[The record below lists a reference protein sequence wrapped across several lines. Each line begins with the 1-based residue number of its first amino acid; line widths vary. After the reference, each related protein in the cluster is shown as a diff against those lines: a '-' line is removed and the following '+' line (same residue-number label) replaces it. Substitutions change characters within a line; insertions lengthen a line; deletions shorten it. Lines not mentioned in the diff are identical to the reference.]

1 MAIIKTSNES
11 AFVVSK
17 MSSSDHWIGASDI
30 AVEGISNFLK
40 GLIKNNNTIYLQ
52 LAEGIAK
59 ANKGQLYT
67 TLFIFSKITKMNS
80 IKREL
85 DTDAAIT
92 FKSLPTFD
100 FHFEF
105 IISFCSFIKE
115 SINSLICE
123 YLDDHE

>member
-1 MAIIKTSNES
+1 MY
-11 AFVVSK
+11 
-17 MSSSDHWIGASDI
+17 
-30 AVEGISNFLK
+30 
-40 GLIKNNNTIYLQ
+40 NNNSNTIYLQ
-52 LAEGIAK
+52 LAEGIVK

-67 TLFIFSKITKMNS
+67 TLLIFSKITKMNS

-105 IISFCSFIKE
+105 IISICSFI
-115 SINSLICE
+115 LIWKLIPN
-123 YLDDHE
+123 YASPK

>member
-1 MAIIKTSNES
+1 
-11 AFVVSK
+11 
-17 MSSSDHWIGASDI
+17 MSSSYHWIGASDI

-92 FKSLPTFD
+92 FKSPPTFD

-115 SINSLICE
+115 FINSLICE